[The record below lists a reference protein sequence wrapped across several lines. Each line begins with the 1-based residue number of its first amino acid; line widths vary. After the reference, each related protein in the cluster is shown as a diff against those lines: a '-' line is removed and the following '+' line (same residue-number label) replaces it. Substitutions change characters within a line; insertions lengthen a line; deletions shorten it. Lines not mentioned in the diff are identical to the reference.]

1 MHEKYEDTKSKKN
14 AVRKHENR
22 PKKSPQKRGARKR
35 IQVLNKRQ
43 RPITPAASEGKV
55 KQTLAT

>member
-1 MHEKYEDTKSKKN
+1 MKNMKTKKPKN
-14 AVRKHENR
+14 AVKKHENR
-22 PKKSPQKRGARKR
+22 PNQSPQKRGARKR